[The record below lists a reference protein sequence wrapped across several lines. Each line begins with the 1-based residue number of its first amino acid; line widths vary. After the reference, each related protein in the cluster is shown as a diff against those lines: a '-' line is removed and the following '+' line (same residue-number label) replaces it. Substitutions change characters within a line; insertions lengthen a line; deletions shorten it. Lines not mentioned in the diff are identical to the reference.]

1 MTDIELMRVALNN
14 YKKLRDLSI
23 SKRQH
28 EVVQYLQNKK
38 AKSRDI
44 ADKYDICV
52 QNASQQLNNLYR
64 KGYLV
69 REEISDLTGGY
80 IYEYTSNPFLFT

>member
-1 MTDIELMRVALNN
+1 MINIELMRVALNN

-23 SKRQH
+23 SKRQF
-28 EVVQYLQNKK
+28 ELVQYLNNKK
-38 AKSRDI
+38 VTSRCI
-44 ADKYDICV
+44 ADKYGICV

-69 REEISDLTGGY
+69 REEIGDTTGGY
-80 IYEYTSNPFLFT
+80 VFEYTSNPFLFL

>member
-1 MTDIELMRVALNN
+1 MTDIELMRVALEN

-23 SKRQH
+23 SKRQF
-28 EVVQYLQNKK
+28 ELVQYLNSKT
-38 AKSRDI
+38 ANSRDI
-44 ADKYDICV
+44 ADKYESSV

-69 REEISDLTGGY
+69 REEVSDLTGGY
-80 IYEYTSNPFLFT
+80 MYEYTSNPFLFT

>member
-28 EVVQYLQNKK
+28 EIVQYLKGKK
-38 AKSRDI
+38 VCSRDM
-44 ADKYDICV
+44 AEKYESSV

-69 REEISDLTGGY
+69 REEISDPTGGY
-80 IYEYTSNPFLFT
+80 MYEYTSNPFLFT